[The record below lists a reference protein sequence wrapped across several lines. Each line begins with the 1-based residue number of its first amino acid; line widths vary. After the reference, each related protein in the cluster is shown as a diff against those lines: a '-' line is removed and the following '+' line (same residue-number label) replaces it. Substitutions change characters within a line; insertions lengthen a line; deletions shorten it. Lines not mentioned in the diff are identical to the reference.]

1 VEVAASLRCL
11 GGVGSG
17 SQPQFASGAS
27 APLKTRRARESGTA
41 PKRASSR
48 NGSTV
53 LVMPLETVEVLVQF
67 DRYRGMFLLH
77 CHNLQHEDL
86 GMMLNVEVI

>member
-1 VEVAASLRCL
+1 
-11 GGVGSG
+11 
-17 SQPQFASGAS
+17 
-27 APLKTRRARESGTA
+27 
-41 PKRASSR
+41 
-48 NGSTV
+48 V